1 MAEPHRRIAILL
13 PVLTYGGAERVAIN
27 LARALRAL
35 GWEVV
40 FIVMTG
46 RGELFEQTSA
56 DFPVV
61 DLDCDRTRKL
71 PGKLARYLAEHP
83 VDILLSNFWKLN
95 LCACLAV
102 LGRRPRPR
110 LLLWEHSPPSLSRNS
125 PSLLY
130 AISASI
136 LYRAARAVVCVS
148 TGVRDD
154 VARLTVGLGSRLRMI
169 YNPIP
174 APTTMPDRAPA
185 QANLVAWVGRLEDPK
200 NPGLLIE
207 ALPLLA
213 AEVRILYIGDGSSR
227 PALEQR
233 AAALGVADRVTLA
246 GFVADPAPLL
256 ATCSLIALTSDR
268 EGLPTV
274 LIEALHLG
282 LRAVATDCGR
292 GVHEILEPDYGTIV
306 AKNNPAALASAIMM
320 ELARIPDRELQKQ
333 GAARFAPAQIAR
345 QFLAAAGY

>member
-1 MAEPHRRIAILL
+1 MDEPIRRIAILL

-27 LARALRAL
+27 LAHALRAL

-40 FIVMTG
+40 FLVMTG
-46 RGELFEQTSA
+46 RGELFEQTRA
-56 DFPVV
+56 EFPVV
-61 DLDCDRTRKL
+61 NLACDRTRKL

-102 LGRRPRPR
+102 LGRRRVQ

-130 AISASI
+130 AVSASI

-154 VARLTVGLGSRLRMI
+154 VARLTVGLASRLRMI

-174 APTTMPDRAPA
+174 APAPTPRTSQARA
-185 QANLVAWVGRLEDPK
+185 NSVAWVGRLEDPK

-213 AEVRILYIGDGSSR
+213 EDVRILYIGDGSSR

-233 AAALGVADRVTLA
+233 ALALGVADRVTFA
-246 GFVADPAPLL
+246 GFVPDPAPLI

-306 AKNNPAALASAIMM
+306 AKNDPAALAGAIMM
-320 ELARIPDRELQKQ
+320 ELSGVPDRNAQKQ
-333 GAARFAPAQIAR
+333 GAARFAPDQIAR